1 MQQENQKFFYLVL
14 KFIADVFSVN
24 LSLFIA
30 SLILY
35 DFNLEE
41 YFNVFSEL
49 IIIISMLTAVLMSI
63 FKLYHSKDAKNVEII
78 DLFSRIVTVLF
89 IIFFL
94 ISFFNLIVPSY
105 NYSWPLLILLYILTA
120 VIVISFRLIIF
131 SFEMK
136 SAAAQSIA
144 VVGGTQEVKELIA
157 KIQSK
162 PDDYNLK
169 TVIANEY
176 EESLEQQLSD
186 EVNTYFGFKW
196 LEPTPT
202 IDRLEN
208 TDILLIAYNNLEDK
222 VKARLFNLKTS
233 SKTKIYI
240 LPSNYDPNFF
250 DPDLT
255 R

>member
-1 MQQENQKFFYLVL
+1 M
-14 KFIADVFSVN
+14 
-24 LSLFIA
+24 
-30 SLILY
+30 
-35 DFNLEE
+35 
-41 YFNVFSEL
+41 
-49 IIIISMLTAVLMSI
+49 
-63 FKLYHSKDAKNVEII
+63 
-78 DLFSRIVTVLF
+78 
-89 IIFFL
+89 
-94 ISFFNLIVPSY
+94 
-105 NYSWPLLILLYILTA
+105 
-120 VIVISFRLIIF
+120 
-131 SFEMK
+131 
-136 SAAAQSIA
+136 A

-196 LEPTPT
+196 LEPT

>member
-1 MQQENQKFFYLVL
+1 MQQKNKKMFFAVL
-14 KFIADVFSVN
+14 KFIADIFSVN
-24 LSLFIA
+24 LSLFLA

-49 IIIISMLTAVLMSI
+49 IIIISVLTVVLMSI
-63 FKLYHSKDAKNVEII
+63 FKLYQSKDATNVEKT
-78 DLFSRIVTVLF
+78 DLLSRIVTVLF
-89 IIFFL
+89 ILFFL
-94 ISFFNLIVPSY
+94 VSSFNFIVPSY
-105 NYSWPLLILLYILTA
+105 DYDWPLLILFYIFTA
-120 VIVISFRLIIF
+120 FIIVSFRLIIF

-136 SAAAQSIA
+136 SAAAQNIA

-169 TVIANEY
+169 TVIANKH
-176 EESLEQQLSD
+176 EESLEQKLSD

-196 LEPTPT
+196 LEPT

-208 TDILLIAYNNLEDK
+208 TDILLIAYNNLDDK

-240 LPSNYDPNFF
+240 LPPSYDPNFF

>member
-1 MQQENQKFFYLVL
+1 MNEDYKKIFYVGL
-14 KFIADVFSVN
+14 KLISDLFSVN
-24 LSLFIA
+24 LPLVLAALFV
-30 SLILY
+30 Y
-35 DFNLEE
+35 DFTLKE
-41 YFNVFSEL
+41 YFKSFNEL
-49 IIIISMLTAVLMSI
+49 IILSSVLIAAIMSI
-63 FKLYHSKDAKNVEII
+63 FKLYEVEIPERN
-78 DLFSRIVTVLF
+78 DLFSRTAIALL
-89 IIFFL
+89 IFFL
-94 ISFFNLIVPSY
+94 VSYFNLVISSY
-105 NYSWPLLILLYILTA
+105 NYSWQLLLLFYLLTTFFA
-120 VIVISFRLIIF
+120 LSSRLIIF
-131 SFEMK
+131 RLKKK
-136 SAAAQSIA
+136 SAAAKTIA

-169 TVIANEY
+169 TVIANKHD
-176 EESLEQQLSD
+176 ESLEQQLSD

-196 LEPTPT
+196 LEPTV
-202 IDRLEN
+202 DRLEN

>member
-1 MQQENQKFFYLVL
+1 M
-14 KFIADVFSVN
+14 KFIADIFSVN
-24 LSLFIA
+24 LSLFFA
-30 SLILY
+30 TLFLY
-35 DFNLEE
+35 DFTIGE
-41 YFNVFSEL
+41 YFNSFSKL
-49 IIIISMLTAVLMSI
+49 IIIISVLTAILMSI
-63 FKLYHSKDAKNVEII
+63 FKLYNLNDEKNVEIT

-89 IIFFL
+89 ILFFL
-94 ISFFNLIVPSY
+94 VSSFNFIIPSY
-105 NYSWPLLILLYILTA
+105 DYDWPLLILFYLLTA
-120 VIVISFRLIIF
+120 VILISFRLIIF
-131 SFEMK
+131 RLEKK
-136 SAAAQSIA
+136 SATAKTIA
-144 VVGGTQEVKELIA
+144 VVGGTQEVEKLIA

-169 TVIANEY
+169 SVIANKHD
-176 EESLEQQLSD
+176 ESLEQKLSD

-196 LEPTPT
+196 LEPT
-202 IDRLEN
+202 INRLEN
-208 TDILLIAYNNLEDK
+208 TDILLIAYNNLDNK

>member
-1 MQQENQKFFYLVL
+1 MQQENQKMLYLIL
-14 KFIADVFSVN
+14 KFIADIFSVN
-24 LSLFIA
+24 LSLFLS

-35 DFNLEE
+35 NFTIEE
-41 YFNVFSEL
+41 YFNIFNEL
-49 IIIISMLTAVLMSI
+49 IIIISMLTVVLMSI

-105 NYSWPLLILLYILTA
+105 DYDWPLLILFYILTA

-131 SFEMK
+131 RLEKK
-136 SAAAQSIA
+136 SAAAKNIA

-162 PDDYNLK
+162 PDDYSLK
-169 TVIANEY
+169 TVIANKHD
-176 EESLEQQLSD
+176 ESLEQKLSD
-186 EVNTYFGFKW
+186 EINTYFGFKW
-196 LEPTPT
+196 LEPT

-208 TDILLIAYNNLEDK
+208 TDILLIAYNNLDDK

-240 LPSNYDPNFF
+240 LPQSYDTNFF